1 MRLGGRELEL
11 QRPLLVGILNLT
23 PDSFSDGGELLEPG
37 QALQRARLLMAQG
50 ADLLDL
56 GGESTR
62 PGASE
67 VSEQEELE
75 RVVPAVRAITAA
87 LAIPVAVDTRR
98 SRVAAEALRAGATM
112 INDVSGFSDP
122 DMGSVVARADAAWVL
137 MHMPHPVGAMG
148 WSQAGANWPVDTDEA
163 ISRIAKELQDA
174 VERALAAGVAREQL
188 AIDPGIGFGKTVE
201 QNLALLRPQLALAK
215 LGLPLYLGPSR
226 KSFLRAIARPGT
238 AEAPLDREFGTAAA
252 VAAAVWAGATFI
264 RVHQLAAMRQ
274 VMDTALAIWPPQVA
288 RSQRA

>member
-37 QALQRARLLMAQG
+37 KALQRARMLVEQG

-98 SRVAAEALRAGATM
+98 ARVAAAALQAGATM

-122 DMGSVVARADAAWVL
+122 DLGQVVARADAAWVL
-137 MHMPHPVGAMG
+137 MHMPHQIGAMG
-148 WSQAGANWPVDTDEA
+148 WSQAAADWPVDLDEA
-163 ISRIAKELQDA
+163 IVRIATELQETVA
-174 VERALAAGVAREQL
+174 RALAAGVARSQL
-188 AIDPGIGFGKTVE
+188 AVDPGIGFGKTVE
-201 QNLALLRPQLALAK
+201 QNLALLRPQAALAK

-226 KSFLRAIARPGT
+226 KSFLRAVARPGT
-238 AEAPLDREFGTAAA
+238 ADAPLDREFGTAAA
-252 VAAAVWAGATFI
+252 VAAAVWAGAAFV
-264 RVHQLAAMRQ
+264 RVHRVAAMRQ
-274 VMDTALAIWPPQVA
+274 VMDTALAIWPPPVA
-288 RSQRA
+288 RS